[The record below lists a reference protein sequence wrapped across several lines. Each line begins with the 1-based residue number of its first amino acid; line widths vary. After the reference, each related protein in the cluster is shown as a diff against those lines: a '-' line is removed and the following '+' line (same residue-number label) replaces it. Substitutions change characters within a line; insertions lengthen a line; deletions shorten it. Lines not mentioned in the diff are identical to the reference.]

1 MWNKWDDDDDNY
13 DQTITLCEINE
24 MMMSH
29 DNYDQT
35 ITYVK

>member
-24 MMMSH
+24 MMMMM
-29 DNYDQT
+29 
-35 ITYVK
+35 ITMTKL

>member
-13 DQTITLCEINE
+13 DQIITLCEINDDD
-24 MMMSH
+24 